1 MDRIF
6 RAVLIV
12 VSCLNFLGTWNA
24 ASAQTVSTV
33 SLPIQNI
40 PQETQVW
47 CWAAVAQQIVYS
59 LHGPGNTPPQCEMV
73 ALANNAPPNTC
84 CDQFG
89 RYNGNPAC
97 MRTGSLQQIQW
108 LIGYFGGRYSSLAPP
123 AHPDILF
130 DTLQRGRAIIL
141 SIQSSP
147 YTTGHVVVLRGMSIA
162 NGVPVLHINDPLA
175 YFTQPM
181 PFDRL
186 LDYWSSAIVVR

>member
-1 MDRIF
+1 MNRIF
-6 RAVLIV
+6 RAALIV
-12 VSCLNFLGTWNA
+12 VSCLSFSGTWNA
-24 ASAQTVSTV
+24 ASAQTV

-59 LHGPGNTPPQCEMV
+59 LRGPANTPPQCAMV
-73 ALANNAPPNTC
+73 ALANNAHPNAC
-84 CDQFG
+84 CNQFG

-108 LIGYFGGRYSSLAPP
+108 LIGYFGGRYSTLAPP
-123 AHPDILF
+123 AHPGVLF
-130 DTLQRGRAIIL
+130 DSLQRGHAIIL

-147 YTTGHVVVLRGMSIA
+147 YAGHVVVLRGMSIV

-175 YFTQPM
+175 HFTKPM
-181 PFDRL
+181 PFHRL
-186 LDYWSSAIVVR
+186 LGYWSSAIVVR